1 MQQAEPGT
9 DARTRRRPVATRVD
23 EREVRLLHDL
33 SAAAREM
40 HRSLSLDD
48 VLRVVTE
55 RAREIVGATQA
66 VTSQTTNEE
75 WSNAVTAV
83 SVADGAA
90 AARLAL
96 VPPNGPAVHAEVCRT
111 NRPIRLSQVEL
122 WREAD
127 STPAERGNRPLQAWM
142 AAPLVG
148 SDGRNLGLIQLARVD
163 EGDFTASDEAIL
175 VQLAGMASVAIENAR
190 LYEAAVDART
200 QLAWAAHVE
209 RVRAAELRA
218 VIEAMGEAVV
228 VCDPSGRVSIVNP
241 AADVL
246 FAERPVTTYEDL
258 LSRFAAP
265 ESHALDTAAAPVEV
279 RLKGGQP
286 DHWVELRVY
295 PVPGVS
301 RRPAEPDEDQGRIA
315 VMRDISASRRARAQR
330 EAFLGI
336 LSHELRTPI
345 TTIYAGSKVLAREEP
360 LHSTTRQELAADISA
375 EAERLFRLVEDLL
388 VMTRVERGVLQ
399 LANEP
404 VLLQRVLAAA
414 IRLEAAHWPTTRI
427 QMTGPTD
434 LPAVT
439 GDPTYVE
446 QVIRNL
452 LSNAAKYSP
461 HDATVEVR
469 LEDAGDEVIARV
481 LDRGRGFQSA
491 ESDDLF
497 ELFYRSPATAAQASG
512 AGIGL
517 FVCRRLIIAMG
528 GRIWARPRPDGGA
541 EFGFAL
547 KRYTSPD

>member
-1 MQQAEPGT
+1 
-9 DARTRRRPVATRVD
+9 
-23 EREVRLLHDL
+23 
-33 SAAAREM
+33 M

-48 VLRVVTE
+48 VLRVATQ

-66 VTSQTTNEE
+66 VTSQTTNQD
-75 WSNAVTAV
+75 WANAVTAV
-83 SVADGAA
+83 SVDDEAA
-90 AARLAL
+90 QARLAL
-96 VPPNGPAVHAEVCRT
+96 VPPGGPAIHAEVCRT
-111 NRPIRLSQVEL
+111 NRSMRLSQVEI
-122 WREAD
+122 REGPDAPP
-127 STPAERGNRPLQAWM
+127 TKGGMRLLQAWM

-148 SDGRNLGLIQLARVD
+148 SDGRNLGLIQLARVN
-163 EGDFTASDEAIL
+163 EGYFTAADEAIL

-190 LYEAAVDART
+190 LYEAAVDARA
-200 QLAWAAHVE
+200 QLAWAAHIE

-218 VIEAMGEAVV
+218 VIEAMGEAVL
-228 VCDPSGRVSIVNP
+228 VCDASGRVSIVNP
-241 AADVL
+241 AADAL
-246 FAERPVTTYEDL
+246 FGDRPVVTYEDL
-258 LSRFAAP
+258 LSRFVPSEAGD
-265 ESHALDTAAAPVEV
+265 LDPTGAPVEV
-279 RLKGGQP
+279 RLKGGLP
-286 DHWVELRVY
+286 DQWVEVRVY

-301 RRPAEPDEDQGRIA
+301 RRPGEPDEDQGRIA
-315 VMRDISASRRARAQR
+315 VMRDVTAARRDRAQR

-388 VMTRVERGVLQ
+388 VMTRVERGVLL

-427 QMTGPTD
+427 AMSGPAD
-434 LPAVT
+434 LPAVA
-439 GDPTYVE
+439 GDATYVE

-461 HDATVEVR
+461 HEATVEVR
-469 LEDAGDEVIARV
+469 LEDAADEVVVRV
-481 LDRGRGFQSA
+481 LDHGRGFQS
-491 ESDDLF
+491 EEIDDLF

-517 FVCRRLIIAMG
+517 FVCRRLITAMG
-528 GRIWARPRPDGGA
+528 GRIWARPRPGGGA

-547 KRYTSPD
+547 KRYTNPD

>member
-1 MQQAEPGT
+1 MG
-9 DARTRRRPVATRVD
+9 
-23 EREVRLLHDL
+23 
-33 SAAAREM
+33 
-40 HRSLSLDD
+40 
-48 VLRVVTE
+48 
-55 RAREIVGATQA
+55 
-66 VTSQTTNEE
+66 
-75 WSNAVTAV
+75 
-83 SVADGAA
+83 
-90 AARLAL
+90 
-96 VPPNGPAVHAEVCRT
+96 
-111 NRPIRLSQVEL
+111 
-122 WREAD
+122 
-127 STPAERGNRPLQAWM
+127 
-142 AAPLVG
+142 APLVG
-148 SDGRNLGLIQLARVD
+148 SDGRNLGLIQLARVN
-163 EGDFTASDEAIL
+163 EGEFTAADEAIL
-175 VQLAGMASVAIENAR
+175 VQIAGMASVAIENAR

-200 QLAWAAHVE
+200 QLAWAAHIE

-218 VIEAMGEAVV
+218 VIEAMGEAVL
-228 VCDPSGRVSIVNP
+228 VCDSSGRVSIVNP
-241 AADVL
+241 AADALFGDQPVL
-246 FAERPVTTYEDL
+246 TYDDL
-258 LSRFAAP
+258 LSRFVGLETRASDA
-265 ESHALDTAAAPVEV
+265 TTGPVEV
-279 RLKGGQP
+279 RVKGRP

-301 RRPAEPDEDQGRIA
+301 RRPGDPEEEQGRIA
-315 VMRDISASRRARAQR
+315 VMRDISSSRRARAQR

-360 LHSTTRQELAADISA
+360 LHSATRRELAADISA
-375 EAERLFRLVEDLL
+375 EAESLFRLVEDLL
-388 VMTRVERGVLQ
+388 VITRVERGVLH

-427 QMTGPTD
+427 QLTGPAD
-434 LPAVT
+434 LPAVA
-439 GDPTYVE
+439 GDATYVE

-481 LDRGRGFQSA
+481 LDRGRGFQSE

-517 FVCRRLIIAMG
+517 FVCRRLINAMG
-528 GRIWARPRPDGGA
+528 GRIWARPRPEGGA

-547 KRYTSPD
+547 RRYTDPD